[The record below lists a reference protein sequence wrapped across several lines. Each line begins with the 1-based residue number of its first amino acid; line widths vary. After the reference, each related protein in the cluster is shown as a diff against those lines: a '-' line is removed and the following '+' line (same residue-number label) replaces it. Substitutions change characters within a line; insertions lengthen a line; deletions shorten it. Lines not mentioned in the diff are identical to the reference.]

1 MVGLSRFVQR
11 VGCQERLALVFFS
24 VMIFLVWMCPV
35 VVLKSSDGDVID
47 YVANASHYYNISENV
62 YINHTFDSV
71 YSV

>member
-1 MVGLSRFVQR
+1 
-11 VGCQERLALVFFS
+11 
-24 VMIFLVWMCPV
+24 MIFLVWMCAV

>member
-24 VMIFLVWMCPV
+24 VMIFFVWICV
-35 VVLKSSDGDVID
+35 ILSLKNSNADVID
-47 YVANASHYYNISENV
+47 YIVNASHYYNISENM
-62 YINHTFDSV
+62 YINRTFESV